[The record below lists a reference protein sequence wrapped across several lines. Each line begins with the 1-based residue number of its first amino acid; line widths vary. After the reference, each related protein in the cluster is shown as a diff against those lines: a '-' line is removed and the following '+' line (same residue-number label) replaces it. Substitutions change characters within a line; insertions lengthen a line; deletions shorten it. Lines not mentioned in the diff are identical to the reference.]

1 MTDLAPSSLDEAA
14 ASLRAAWANLTEAH
28 DEPSRDDDPEQ
39 DRRYITALWRV
50 QGAEDNYI
58 REKSRQF
65 GA

>member
-14 ASLRAAWANLTEAH
+14 ASLRAAWADLAKAH
-28 DEPSRDDDPEQ
+28 DEPSRDDDEQ

-58 REKSRQF
+58 REKSRLF
-65 GA
+65 GS